1 MKRHKHSSGWF
12 GSLATL
18 SLRRPS
24 SRRKASAP
32 PQDGSRIWPADDTE
46 AGPHLRGYAR
56 SGAMYTHVGTVPR
69 RDRQPSKMN
78 TDWEE
83 GEARTATAEHV
94 RDSPL
99 LGALS
104 SLSLHT
110 VAQSSCAPAE
120 HVQDMS
126 KGAPAGRDVSKAN
139 LAPLEVYKNIPVPQ
153 DIYVHMDA
161 VSSPETAKNSQE
173 VEHLHSPMDGCGEY
187 VKFSQD
193 EKFWQE
199 KQLQE
204 EQKLSAA
211 NLRSHAWYHGSI
223 TRQVSEALVLNQG
236 DFLIRDS
243 ESNPADFVLTTRWDQ
258 KTNHFPVRS
267 TAAHCGLL
275 YSLDQESFDSMP
287 ALVRFYVGR
296 GAPLTRRS
304 AARIQRPVS
313 RTLPLRYL
321 ETTIGLPPCQPTP
334 SQAEEVCPKSAP
346 SLHRRQPALSSP
358 ADDIPRLS
366 TSAAPSPSPS
376 ISLDPALPELHPD
389 IQATDPD
396 GSCYTELYPCPQS
409 FVERL
414 REEEGP
420 RAVDVDLPLVV
431 ETASSFAPTNYCSPL
446 MPGENKPLEV
456 GILQRVKELLAG
468 TDPQTAARHITK
480 WDCTVARIL
489 EVRPEMQRMMGVSS
503 GVELLTLPHGQQLRL
518 DLLERLHTMATM
530 LAVNVL
536 GCTGTT
542 EERAYV
548 LHRMIAIAAELKSSM
563 GNLYGFAAVMRA
575 LELPQVTRL
584 EQTWTAL
591 RQRHTEGAVL
601 YEKTL
606 KPFMKSLNEGRESCP
621 ASGTT
626 FPHVLPLLRLLEKGA
641 AVNEGPQG
649 AEEDPWVLGAEA
661 WETAEA
667 SVDVDVLMFHL
678 AAARNAAQ
686 LGAVYATNACSKLQ
700 DFQEQTDISQV
711 FCTDFQMRLLWG
723 SRGAAESQARRYA
736 KFNQVLTALSKR
748 LEPPTC

>member
-1 MKRHKHSSGWF
+1 MKKQLGVNTSWHEE
-12 GSLATL
+12 T
-18 SLRRPS
+18 
-24 SRRKASAP
+24 
-32 PQDGSRIWPADDTE
+32 Q
-46 AGPHLRGYAR
+46 
-56 SGAMYTHVGTVPR
+56 TVP
-69 RDRQPSKMN
+69 
-78 TDWEE
+78 
-83 GEARTATAEHV
+83 V
-94 RDSPL
+94 
-99 LGALS
+99 
-104 SLSLHT
+104 
-110 VAQSSCAPAE
+110 
-120 HVQDMS
+120 
-126 KGAPAGRDVSKAN
+126 
-139 LAPLEVYKNIPVPQ
+139 
-153 DIYVHMDA
+153 
-161 VSSPETAKNSQE
+161 
-173 VEHLHSPMDGCGEY
+173 DGCGEY

-287 ALVRFYVGR
+287 ALVRFYTSS

-334 SQAEEVCPKSAP
+334 SQAEEVSPKSAP
-346 SLHRRQPALSSP
+346 SLHRRQPGLSSP
-358 ADDIPRLS
+358 ADDIARLS

-376 ISLDPALPELHPD
+376 ISLDPALPERHPD

-396 GSCYTELYPCPQS
+396 GSCYTELYPGPQS

-414 REEEGP
+414 CEEESP

-431 ETASSFAPTNYCSPL
+431 ETTSSFAPTSYCSPL

-649 AEEDPWVLGAEA
+649 AEEDPWVLEAEA

-667 SVDVDVLMFHL
+667 GIDVDVLMFHL